1 MRFAVRPSLLAAI
14 AVCFAAVRATDL
26 SIPAAVEHEH
36 EDGGCLSRCG
46 ATFSSRPSTVCNQI
60 CTVLHD
66 HAGETQCRQDLL
78 DSSYEHLTL
87 LSFSSGHILE
97 SLAILSGTSGNS
109 TPPQFPEYAA
119 FMGEFHLNDRG
130 SPAACSDI
138 VDSHYCVAQQPLFA
152 SIGLCLPTS
161 CGSGWIK
168 GVLANITESN
178 PGLLLADGPG
188 AAADAGAVL
197 GGSSITCGDELRVR
211 PNAWSFAVFSLM
223 ASILLLV
230 GLGTAIDYYRCD
242 PKEQPHAKKHQQHHR
257 HGADTV
263 GGDKT
268 NTNGNTNAVAV
279 TSAAAAGRST
289 TSDALAASASWVTR
303 GGGLEES
310 KDGGLQQHAA
320 EEENEVLLDVAAT
333 YSGDP
338 AQEPLLSGAEREA
351 AAAEAEEQ
359 EQLLAEEGKFDALD
373 ESEHV
378 GGGRGVVVDKLR
390 RMRKSN
396 WGRWILDRLQC
407 FSLVINTK
415 SLLAPPR
422 AGDEFRCLEGVR
434 TLSMMWVV
442 LGHCFAYNV
451 TGGGPGFTN
460 TIRVL
465 PQHGEGF
472 MAR

>member
-1 MRFAVRPSLLAAI
+1 M
-14 AVCFAAVRATDL
+14 
-26 SIPAAVEHEH
+26 
-36 EDGGCLSRCG
+36 SRCG

-60 CTVLHD
+60 CDVLHD
-66 HAGETQCRQDLL
+66 HAGDTQCRQDLL

-97 SLAILSGTSGNS
+97 SLAILQGTSGNS
-109 TPPQFPEYAA
+109 TPPEFAEYAA

-168 GVLANITESN
+168 GVLANLTDSN

-211 PNAWSFAVFSLM
+211 PNWWSVAVFSM
-223 ASILLLV
+223 MGSILVLV

-242 PKEQPHAKKHQQHHR
+242 PKEPLLHQKKHHLPE
-257 HGADTV
+257 V

-268 NTNGNTNAVAV
+268 NANGNSGSAVAV
-279 TSAAAAGRST
+279 TSARST
-289 TSDALAASASWVTR
+289 PPDAASWVTR

-310 KDGGLQQHAA
+310 KDGGSQHHTA

-359 EQLLAEEGKFDALD
+359 EQLLAEEGKYDALD
-373 ESEHV
+373 ESEHF
-378 GGGRGVVVDKLR
+378 GSRGVVADKLR
-390 RMRKSN
+390 QIRKSK
-396 WGRWILDRLQC
+396 WGRWTLDHLQC

-472 MAR
+472 MARYVFQGGVSLPDESAATAVFGLKKKRFLCQQLQRPPF